1 MLRNLI
7 NRTDIGMVQGRCC
20 AGLPA
25 EAFQNLRVLGNVVRQ
40 KFQGDETT
48 EHRILGLVDDTHAP
62 AAQLL
67 DDAVVRDGLA
77 DHWRESYV
85 CETGKSMKAVELAL
99 SQKGCL
105 AKNRLIDQESQLFW
119 FFVLQIMD
127 GLCQLSQSTRLDR
140 VFSILEV

>member
-62 AAQLL
+62 AVQLL

-85 CETGKSMKAVELAL
+85 CETGKSMKAVDLAV

-105 AKNRLIDQESQLFW
+105 AKNQLHALTLFY
-119 FFVLQIMD
+119 Q
-127 GLCQLSQSTRLDR
+127 CSPHTK
-140 VFSILEV
+140 

>member
-20 AGLPA
+20 AGLTA
-25 EAFQNLRVLGNVVRQ
+25 EAFQNLWVLGNVVRQ

-85 CETGKSMKAVELAL
+85 CETGKSMKAVKLRAHR
-99 SQKGCL
+99 GCCRKI
-105 AKNRLIDQESQLFW
+105 A
-119 FFVLQIMD
+119 
-127 GLCQLSQSTRLDR
+127 
-140 VFSILEV
+140 

>member
-1 MLRNLI
+1 MLQRQSIQKLHDNEPLAVMLRNLI

-48 EHRILGLVDDTHAP
+48 EHRILCLVDDTHAP

-67 DDAVVRDGLA
+67 DSAVVRDGLA

-85 CETGKSMKAVELAL
+85 CETGKSMKAVELMELPFRMELAV
-99 SQKGCL
+99 SQKCVWR
-105 AKNRLIDQESQLFW
+105 KSQFRTLGA
-119 FFVLQIMD
+119 L
-127 GLCQLSQSTRLDR
+127 RK
-140 VFSILEV
+140 